1 MIRKICILTFIVG
14 LLLNGFAVAQ
24 ESKAKIE
31 ANAKVINLSRELL
44 KVQKWDEN
52 YKFERE
58 KDIKYLLG
66 SIDNNSLGNLSFA
79 QKNQVIIIMQNFA
92 IAQLSKDENFFK
104 NYTIEQY
111 TNFFTPDEM
120 QKIVAYFKTKLMQ
133 KMIEA
138 KINRKEITLKEM
150 DEILAKSTPED
161 LLAINNFSSTYLIQR
176 YSRFQENLSSKL
188 NAMIFERTKEILKAI
203 FNSLPNIIKSVEAQ
217 Q

>member
-161 LLAINNFSSTYLIQR
+161 LLAINNFSSTYLSQR